1 MIEICCGSYEDA
13 YHAYLGGAKQVE
25 LNSALHLGGLTPSL
39 ASLQLTKKNTGLT
52 VVCMVRPRGAG
63 FCYSSLEF
71 EQMKEDA
78 KILLDHGADGIAFGC
93 LTSDNKIDIAK
104 TKEMRELISSYQKDS
119 VFHRAFDCVSDPI
132 ESIEILIEL
141 GIDRVLTSGL
151 QQTAMLGKKLLKRL
165 HKEYGK
171 KIQILAGSGMNPSN
185 VAAFIEETGVIN
197 VHSSCKEWVL
207 DPTTIGEN
215 VNYCYG
221 PIGHE
226 NAYDRVS
233 KDLVTKLM
241 QVKK

>member
-1 MIEICCGSYEDA
+1 MIEICCGSYEDV
-13 YHAYLGGAKQVE
+13 YHASLSGAMQVE

-39 ASLQLTKKNTGLT
+39 ASLQLTKKNTNLT
-52 VVCMVRPRGAG
+52 VICMVRPRGAG
-63 FCYSSLEF
+63 FCYSPLEF

-93 LTSDNKIDIAK
+93 LTPDNEIDIAK
-104 TKEMRELISSYQKDS
+104 TKEMRELISSYQKES

-132 ESIEILIEL
+132 GSIEILIAL

-165 HKEYGK
+165 QKEYGE
-171 KIQILAGSGMNPSN
+171 KIQILAGSGINANN
-185 VAAFIEETGVIN
+185 VAAFIEETGIIN

-207 DPTTIGEN
+207 DPTTKGEN